1 MRASSAPP
9 ISLAVCSD
17 YSNSRI
23 VRSTDGKAAVWLGVV
38 DDLWSLGKPIGVGG
52 PWKNTA
58 VQPGVASDSYLL
70 TGYDHKTLT
79 LSHASAAPVRFRVEV
94 DLTGTGQ
101 WVNYRF
107 FDVPAGQS
115 LEHAFPAAYQAYW
128 LRVVAES
135 ATTATAWLEYK

>member
-1 MRASSAPP
+1 VSS
-9 ISLAVCSD
+9 D
-17 YSNSRI
+17 HSNSHI

-70 TGYDHKTLT
+70 TGYDRKTVT
-79 LSHASAAPVRFRVEV
+79 LSHTSAAPVRFRVEV
-94 DLTGTGQ
+94 DLTGTGE
-101 WVNYRF
+101 WVNYRS

-115 LEHAFPAAYQAYW
+115 LAHAFPAAYQAYW

-135 ATTATAWLEYK
+135 ATTATVWLDYK